1 MRFTGERQVQTP
13 VEGVW
18 AALHDSEVLQVAI
31 PGCEDLAPLGS
42 GRYAATLAARVGP
55 VADTYRG
62 AFTIED
68 VRHGSHLR
76 VRVEGRGRCGRLEV
90 DLRVALAE
98 GRRPG
103 TTVLRYDAHAGVSGF
118 VARLGRATLSVA
130 GGHLT
135 GCFFRDLD
143 RSLRSG
149 TRRARVP
156 ALA

>member
-13 VEGVW
+13 VEDVW
-18 AALHDSEVLQVAI
+18 AALHDSEVLRVAI
-31 PGCEDLAPLGS
+31 PGCEALDPLGS
-42 GRYAATLAARVGP
+42 GRYAARLAARVGP

-68 VRHGSHLR
+68 LRHGTELR
-76 VRVEGRGRCGRLEV
+76 VRVEGRGRCGRLEL
-90 DLRVALAE
+90 DLHVTLSE
-98 GRRPG
+98 GYLPG
-103 TTVLRYDAHAGVSGF
+103 TTGLRYDARAGVSGL
-118 VARLGRATLSVA
+118 VARLGKATMTVA
-130 GGHLT
+130 GAHLT

-149 TRRARVP
+149 ARRNRVP

>member
-13 VEGVW
+13 VEDVW

-31 PGCEDLAPLGS
+31 PGCEDLVPLGP

-76 VRVEGRGRCGRLEV
+76 VRVEGRGRCRTAG
-90 DLRVALAE
+90 
-98 GRRPG
+98 GGSPRRPG
-103 TTVLRYDAHAGVSGF
+103 GRPPARHHGAEVRAHARVSGF
-118 VARLGRATLSVA
+118 VARLGRATLTVA

-135 GCFFRDLD
+135 GFFFRDLD

-149 TRRARVP
+149 ARRARVP